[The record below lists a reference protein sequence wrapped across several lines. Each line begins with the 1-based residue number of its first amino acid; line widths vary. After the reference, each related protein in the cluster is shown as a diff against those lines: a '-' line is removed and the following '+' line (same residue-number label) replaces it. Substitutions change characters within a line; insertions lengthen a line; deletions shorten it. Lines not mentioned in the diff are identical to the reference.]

1 MLRAFVSI
9 LCLFAFAPRLEAC
22 AVPVFRYALERWE
35 SDPFQ
40 LVVFNAG
47 PLPAT
52 LDQRLRDLEPVL
64 TENPGA
70 RVNFKVTRVDT
81 TSPVPALWK
90 ELWEAEKDHAGPR
103 MVLCTPEWTKGEPAL
118 WSGALDDASLET
130 MIDSP
135 KRREI
140 VAHLLKGTAVI
151 WLVVE
156 TDDQTKNA
164 ALGSLLETESERM
177 VNDIIIPA
185 GIGKDGVD
193 VRSSLP
199 IEVSFATVKVK
210 QDDPA
215 EAILMRLLTNGEKL
229 VEPTLYP
236 VFGRARALASMPA
249 KTVNKDL
256 LDETGRFICGA
267 CSCQVKA
274 QNPGFDLLVKANWE
288 SIFGDQAAPPPDP
301 KLSPAT
307 KPIYVP
313 IPARKKS

>member
-1 MLRAFVSI
+1 MPRAFTSVF
-9 LCLFAFAPRLEAC
+9 LFLAFTSHVIAC

-40 LVVFNAG
+40 LVVFHAG
-47 PLPAT
+47 PLPSAI
-52 LDQRLRDLEPVL
+52 DQRLRDLEPVL
-64 TENPGA
+64 AENAGP

-81 TSPVPALWK
+81 TQPIPALWK
-90 ELWEAEKDHAGPR
+90 GLWQTEKDQTAPQ
-103 MVLCTPEWTKGEPAL
+103 MVLCTPEWTKGEAPL
-118 WSGALDDASLET
+118 WSGALNEESLNQL
-130 MIDSP
+130 IDSP

-140 VAHLLKGTAVI
+140 VAHLLKGTAVV

-156 TDDQTKNA
+156 TGDQAKNA
-164 ALGSLLETESERM
+164 ALGALLESESARM
-177 VNDIIIPA
+177 MNDIIIPA
-185 GIGKDGVD
+185 GIGRDGVD

-199 IEVSFATVKVK
+199 IEVSFATVRVK

-215 EAILMRLLTNGEKL
+215 EAILMRLLTNGEPL
-229 VEPTLYP
+229 AEPTLYP

-249 KTVNKDL
+249 RTVNKDL

-274 QNPGFDLLVKANWE
+274 QNPGFDLLVKAHWE
-288 SIFGDQAAPPPDP
+288 SIFGDQVAPPPDP
-301 KLSPAT
+301 KLTPAT

>member
-1 MLRAFVSI
+1 MLRALVSAF
-9 LCLFAFAPRLEAC
+9 LLFASGSHLMAC

-47 PLPAT
+47 PLAPDM
-52 LDQRLRDLEPVL
+52 DQRLKDLEPVL
-64 TENPGA
+64 TENPGP

-81 TSPVPALWK
+81 TQPVPPLWK
-90 ELWEAEKDHAGPR
+90 ELWEAEKDKPAPR
-103 MVLCTPEWTKGEPAL
+103 MVLCTPEWTKGDAAL
-118 WSGALDDASLET
+118 WSGALTTESLDKL
-130 MIDSP
+130 IDSP
-135 KRREI
+135 KRQEI
-140 VAHLLKGTAVI
+140 VGHLLKGTAVI

-156 TDDQTKNA
+156 TADQTKNA
-164 ALGSLLETESERM
+164 ALGSLLEAESERM

-215 EAILMRLLTNGEKL
+215 EAILMRLLTNGDKL
-229 VEPTLYP
+229 TEPTLYP
-236 VFGRARALASMPA
+236 IFGRARALASMPMR
-249 KTVNKDL
+249 TVNKDL

-274 QNPGFDLLVKANWE
+274 QNPGFDLLVKANWD
-288 SIFGDQAAPPPDP
+288 SIFGDQAAPPPEP
-301 KLSPAT
+301 KLAPAT

-313 IPARKKS
+313 IPPRKKS

>member
-1 MLRAFVSI
+1 MPRALVSI
-9 LCLFAFAPRLEAC
+9 LLLFAFAARLDAC

-47 PLPAT
+47 PLSAAM
-52 LDQRLRDLEPVL
+52 DQRLRDLEPVL
-64 TENPGA
+64 TENQGA

-81 TSPVPALWK
+81 TQPVPPLWK
-90 ELWEAEKDHAGPR
+90 ELWQAEKDHTGPR
-103 MVLCTPEWTKGEPAL
+103 IALCTPEWTKGEDAL
-118 WSGALDDASLET
+118 WSGALTDESLDKL
-130 MIDSP
+130 IDSP
-135 KRREI
+135 KRQEI
-140 VAHLLKGTAVI
+140 VNHLLKGTAVV

-156 TDDQTKNA
+156 TADEAKNA
-164 ALGSLLETESERM
+164 ALHGLLEAESARM

-185 GIGKDGVD
+185 GIGRDGVD

-199 IEVSFATVKVK
+199 IEVSFAMVKVK

-215 EAILMRLLTNGEKL
+215 EVILMRLLTNGEAL
-229 VEPTLYP
+229 AEPTLFP

-301 KLSPAT
+301 KLTPAT

>member
-1 MLRAFVSI
+1 MPRALVSI
-9 LCLFAFAPRLEAC
+9 LLLFAFAARLDAC

-47 PLPAT
+47 PLSAAM
-52 LDQRLRDLEPVL
+52 DQRLRDLEPVL
-64 TENPGA
+64 TENQGA

-81 TSPVPALWK
+81 TQPVPPLWK
-90 ELWEAEKDHAGPR
+90 ELWQAEKDHTGPR
-103 MVLCTPEWTKGEPAL
+103 IALCTPEWTKGEDAL
-118 WSGALDDASLET
+118 WSGALTDESLDKL
-130 MIDSP
+130 IDSP
-135 KRREI
+135 KRQEI
-140 VAHLLKGTAVI
+140 VNHLLKGTAVV

-156 TDDQTKNA
+156 TADEAKNA
-164 ALGSLLETESERM
+164 ALHGLLEAESARM

-185 GIGKDGVD
+185 GIGRDGVD

-215 EAILMRLLTNGEKL
+215 EAILMRLLTNGEAL
-229 VEPTLYP
+229 AEPTLFP

-301 KLSPAT
+301 KLTPAT

>member
-1 MLRAFVSI
+1 MPRALVSI
-9 LCLFAFAPRLEAC
+9 LLLFAFAARLDAC

-47 PLPAT
+47 PLSAAM
-52 LDQRLRDLEPVL
+52 DQRLRDLEPVL
-64 TENPGA
+64 TENQGA

-81 TSPVPALWK
+81 TQPVPPLWK
-90 ELWEAEKDHAGPR
+90 ELWQAEKDHTGPR
-103 MVLCTPEWTKGEPAL
+103 IALCTPEWTKGEDAL
-118 WSGALDDASLET
+118 WSGALTDESLDKL
-130 MIDSP
+130 IDSP
-135 KRREI
+135 KRQEI
-140 VAHLLKGTAVI
+140 VNHLLKGTAVV

-156 TDDQTKNA
+156 TSDEAKNA
-164 ALGSLLETESERM
+164 ALHGLLEAESARM

-185 GIGKDGVD
+185 GIGRDGVD

-215 EAILMRLLTNGEKL
+215 EAILMRLLTNGEAL
-229 VEPTLYP
+229 AEPTLFP

-288 SIFGDQAAPPPDP
+288 SIFGEQAAPPPDP
-301 KLSPAT
+301 KLTPAT